1 MIILQ
6 VNKLLIKKYISQMN
20 KWLEYIKN
28 PGTVITLIVFVFWL
42 WWIRA
47 TLNFRLNKLEEF
59 QQTIDMVE
67 IQSTLSS
74 IQKDIERIK
83 MELQR

>member
-1 MIILQ
+1 M
-6 VNKLLIKKYISQMN
+6 NRYKLLIKKIISQMN

-28 PGTVITLIVFVFWL
+28 PGTVITLIVFIFWL

-59 QQTIDMVE
+59 QHSVNMVE
-67 IQSTLSS
+67 IQSTLTAM
-74 IQKDIERIK
+74 QKDIEWIRVQ
-83 MELQR
+83 LQK

>member
-1 MIILQ
+1 MTWY
-6 VNKLLIKKYISQMN
+6 KLLIKKYISQMN

-47 TLNFRLNKLEEF
+47 SLNFRLNKLEEF
-59 QQTIDMVE
+59 QQTIDMIQ